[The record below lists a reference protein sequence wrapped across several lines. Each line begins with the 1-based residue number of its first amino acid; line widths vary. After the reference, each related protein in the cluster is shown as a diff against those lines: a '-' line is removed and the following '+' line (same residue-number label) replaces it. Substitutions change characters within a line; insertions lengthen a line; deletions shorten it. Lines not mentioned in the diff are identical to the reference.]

1 MLIPNSL
8 RAYRVK
14 CCINNISFIL
24 GINYA
29 YVFWKLYLQYTVC
42 MSCNQVKIYWLSF
55 WASFGFICLFDCY
68 GVESVP
74 RFGLLPSQ
82 GPPIGEGGFKGVVR
96 IYNFLFSRLTY
107 HLAPRAPVPYNVC
120 LKPHSQW
127 QFKVVALSENSPLV
141 APIKYFAY
149 SP

>member
-1 MLIPNSL
+1 MLILNSL

-14 CCINNISFIL
+14 CCINNIFFIL

-29 YVFWKLYLQYTVC
+29 YVFWKLYLEYTVC

-68 GVESVP
+68 GVESKFALYPASGFCPPRVP
-74 RFGLLPSQ
+74 PLAR
-82 GPPIGEGGFKGVVR
+82 GVLR

-120 LKPHSQW
+120 LKSHSQW

-141 APIKYFAY
+141 APNKYFAK